1 MGYVVLICAANKIN
15 KNVPENIVR
24 GILNFTTQVIVPR
37 ILPRDFC
44 LGIRGGNIK
53 SVNFQIK
60 VVKEELNNNFTYI
73 DTDHTWATSGGA
85 LNMNLYYKYNLH
97 LIEKGNEKLAKA
109 ITTEGLKTAATGTTL
124 QKSAA
129 KTRKETLT

>member
-1 MGYVVLICAANKIN
+1 MGYVVLICATNKIN

-24 GILNFTTQVIVPR
+24 GILNFTTQGVIVPR
-37 ILPRDFC
+37 ILPWNFC
-44 LGIRGGNIK
+44 LGIRGDNIK

-109 ITTEGLKTAATGTTL
+109 ITTEGLKTAATGTL

-129 KTRKETLT
+129 KTRKETST

>member
-85 LNMNLYYKYNLH
+85 LNMNLYYKYNLY

-109 ITTEGLKTAATGTTL
+109 ITTEGLKTAATGTL

-129 KTRKETLT
+129 KTRKETST

>member
-85 LNMNLYYKYNLH
+85 LNMNLYYKYNLY

-109 ITTEGLKTAATGTTL
+109 ITTEGLKTAATGTL

>member
-1 MGYVVLICAANKIN
+1 
-15 KNVPENIVR
+15 
-24 GILNFTTQVIVPR
+24 
-37 ILPRDFC
+37 
-44 LGIRGGNIK
+44 
-53 SVNFQIK
+53 
-60 VVKEELNNNFTYI
+60 
-73 DTDHTWATSGGA
+73 
-85 LNMNLYYKYNLH
+85 MNLYYKYNLY